1 MATQEKAP
9 EERISQF
16 DYALLPEMSAFLGVN
31 ALQYVKEIEEQE
43 HKDREK
49 MQKGFNSQMRSEA
62 KRLKTFVMYDT
73 FSSWT
78 PQEMAEAGFYL
89 TGTKS
94 SVQCFCCSLILFGT
108 SLQSPPMEHHRKFHP
123 DCEFLLGKDVGNI
136 AKYDVRVQNPENTLR
151 RDDKARYQ
159 EEKARLES
167 FKNWPFYAQGTS
179 PRELSAAGFVFTG
192 KRDIVQCFS
201 CGGCLGNWEDDDDPW
216 KEHAKWFPKCEFLQ
230 SKKSLEEITQYIQSY
245 KGFVD
250 VTVILSFHFLQG
262 EHFLNSW
269 VKRDLSVASVCCNGS
284 IFGNEELR
292 LQSFKNWSP
301 SSPVGAAALVKAGL
315 FYTGKSDIVQC
326 FSCRGYLHEW
336 EEGDDPL
343 EEHAKFFPNCQFLQS
358 VKSSAEVIPDLQSH
372 DELSELTGTT
382 RESHL
387 EESTAVG
394 SVVPGKDLEAAREVP
409 HAGVIGIPVCNC
421 ASLLV
426 STEVA
431 QGEAQWFQEAES
443 LSERLRKVYTS
454 APFCHMS
461 LLEISSCLATDQWLD
476 YDLSFALKSITNPVQ
491 EPVVLPEVFANLNSV
506 MSVEGEAGS
515 GKTILLKK
523 IALLWAS
530 GCCPLLNRFRLV
542 FYLSLGSTRPE
553 QGLAS
558 VIHDQLLET
567 SVSVTEMGLRNIIQ
581 QLKNQVLFL
590 LDDYKEM
597 CSVPE
602 VIARMIQKKLLSRTC
617 LLITVHTNRAK
628 NIRRYLDTIIEIKA
642 FPFYNTVSVL
652 QKLFPGNLTCLRKLM
667 VDFGM
672 SQTWQAVQKTPL
684 FVAAICASWLQ
695 NRFHGSFDSVAVFK
709 SYMECLFL
717 KHKTAADLLK
727 ATVSSCGELALK
739 GFFASCFEF
748 SDEDLIEAGI
758 GEEEDLAMYLMNK
771 FTAQRLRPV
780 YQFLNPAFQEF
791 LAAMRLTELLDSDR
805 QEDQDLGL
813 HYLKQ
818 INSPLMAICP
828 YANFLNC
835 VSCHP
840 STKAG
845 PKIVSHLLLL
855 VDNKETLENI
865 SENDDYLKHHPEIS
879 EVMQC
884 FRLVWQF
891 SPQNYL
897 SLASKHLLA
906 LAVKIA
912 YQSNTLAACSS
923 FILQFLHGRTL
934 CSDVL
939 KLQYFFDHPESLLLL
954 RSIQVSIMGNRSS
967 FITDLPMERIFD
979 KSQAPTIDQDYASA
993 FELESEWKRS
1003 LVEKQENIK
1012 HFQNIRLKAP
1022 PATSTGYWNLP
1033 SKQYKIPLL
1042 EVHVINSNAVDQK
1055 MLRFLTE
1062 VFSAAQ
1068 HIELHLNHSRGFI
1081 ENIRPALEQYKAS
1094 FTKCCISQ
1102 CELSATEQELLL
1114 TLTSLESLEV
1124 SETAHQQDH
1133 LFLSLDKFLCLKEL
1147 SVNLQQ
1153 DVFSVISEEFLNF
1166 HHMEKLLI
1174 QISSTCSPSK
1184 LVRLVQNSPNL
1195 QVFHLE
1201 CNRFSDFES
1210 LVTALASRKKLKEIK
1225 FSGRSF
1231 EVNPFVLVLPNFIS
1245 LKILNLGL
1253 QYIPDKET
1261 AENFAY
1267 ALVSLNNLEEL
1278 ILPTGDGIHQMAKL
1292 IVQQCQH
1299 LQCLQVLQ
1307 FFQTLDDDS
1316 VVEIAKVA
1324 INGGFQKLKHLDFSA
1339 NHKITEEG
1347 YRNFFQTLDNL
1358 PNLQELAISRHFKE
1372 CIKVQATTVKSL
1384 SQCVLRLPS
1393 LMKLSMLSWLLDAE
1407 DITLLT
1413 ATIKKHPQSKHFTL
1427 YWKWIL
1433 PFSPI
1438 IQEHI
1443 S

>member
-1 MATQEKAP
+1 MAAQEKAP

-16 DYALLPEMSAFLGVN
+16 DPAVFPEMSAFLGVN
-31 ALQYVKEIEEQE
+31 ALQYVKEIEEEE
-43 HKDREK
+43 HRDREK
-49 MQKGFNSQMRSEA
+49 MQKGFNPQMRSEA
-62 KRLKTFVMYDT
+62 KRLKTFVTYTT
-73 FSSWT
+73 FSSWM
-78 PQEMAEAGFYL
+78 PQEMAEAGFYF

-94 SVQCFCCSLILFGT
+94 GIQCFCCSLILFGT
-108 SLQSPPMEHHRKFHP
+108 SLQSSPMGHHKKFHP

-136 AKYDVRVQNPENTLR
+136 PKYDIRVQNPEDTLR
-151 RDDKARYQ
+151 KDDKARYQ
-159 EEKARLES
+159 DEKARLES
-167 FKNWPFYAQGTS
+167 FENWPFYAQGTS

-192 KRDIVQCFS
+192 KRDTVQCFS

-250 VTVILSFHFLQG
+250 VTG

-284 IFGNEELR
+284 IFVNEELR
-292 LQSFKNWSP
+292 LQSFKSWHP
-301 SSPVGAAALVKAGL
+301 SSPLGAAALAKAGF
-315 FYTGKSDIVQC
+315 FYTGESDIVQC
-326 FSCRGYLHEW
+326 FSCGGYLHEW

-358 VKSSAEVIPDLQSH
+358 VKSSAEAIPDLQSH
-372 DELSELTGTT
+372 DELSELTETT
-382 RESHL
+382 SESNL
-387 EESTAVG
+387 EESTAV
-394 SVVPGKDLEAAREVP
+394 SSIVP
-409 HAGVIGIPVCNC
+409 
-421 ASLLV
+421 
-426 STEVA
+426 EVA

-454 APFCHMS
+454 APFCHVS
-461 LLEISSCLATDQWLD
+461 LLELSSCLATDQWLD
-476 YDLSFALKSITNPVQ
+476 CDLSFALKHITNPVQ

-506 MSVEGEAGS
+506 MCVEGEAGS

-530 GCCPLLNRFRLV
+530 GCCPLLHRFRLV

-558 VIHDQLLET
+558 VIHGQLLET
-567 SVSVTEMGLRNIIQ
+567 NVSVTEMGLRNIIQ

-597 CSVPE
+597 CSVPQ
-602 VIARMIQKKLLSRTC
+602 VIARMIQKKHLSRTC
-617 LLITVHTNRAK
+617 LVITVHTNRAK

-642 FPFYNTVSVL
+642 FPFYNTISIL
-652 QKLFPGNLTCLRKLM
+652 KKLFPGDLTRLRKLM
-667 VDFGM
+667 VDLGM
-672 SQTWQAVQKTPL
+672 NQTWQGIQKTPL
-684 FVAAICASWLQ
+684 FVAAVCASWLQ
-695 NRFHGSFDSVAVFK
+695 NRFHWSFHSVAVFK

-739 GFFASCFEF
+739 GFFSSCFEF

-758 GEEEDLAMYLMNK
+758 DEEEDLAMYLMNK

-791 LAAMRLTELLDSDR
+791 LAGMRLTELLDSDR

-818 INSPLMAICP
+818 INSTLMAICP

-835 VSCHP
+835 VSSHP

-855 VDNKETLENI
+855 VDNKETLENL

-879 EVMQC
+879 ELMQC
-884 FRLVWQF
+884 FRLMWQF
-891 SPQNYL
+891 SPQTYL
-897 SLASKHLLA
+897 SAASKHMLA
-906 LAVKIA
+906 LAVKVA
-912 YQSNTLAACSS
+912 YQSNTVAACSP
-923 FILQFLHGRTL
+923 FILQFLQGRTL
-934 CSDVL
+934 CLDVL

-954 RSIQVSIMGNRSS
+954 RSIQVSIGRNIS
-967 FITDLPMERIFD
+967 FKTDDMPLERILD

-993 FELESEWKRS
+993 FELESEWKQS

-1012 HFQNIRLKAP
+1012 RFHDTRLNAP
-1022 PATSTGYWNLP
+1022 PAISTGYWKLP

-1042 EVHVINSNAVDQK
+1042 EVHVTNTSAADQE
-1055 MLRFLTE
+1055 MLKFLTE

-1068 HIELHLNHSRGFI
+1068 HIELHLNDSRGFI
-1081 ENIRPALEQYKAS
+1081 ENILPALEQYRAS

-1102 CELSATEQELLL
+1102 CELSAIEQELLL
-1114 TLTSLESLEV
+1114 TLTSLESLQV
-1124 SETAHQQDH
+1124 SETTHIQDQ

-1153 DVFSVISEEFLNF
+1153 DVFSVISEEFLNL

-1174 QISSTCSPSK
+1174 QISSKCSSSK
-1184 LVRLVQNSPNL
+1184 LVRLVENSPNL

-1201 CNRFSDFES
+1201 CNSFSDFES
-1210 LVTALASRKKLKEIK
+1210 LVTALASRKKLEEIK
-1225 FSGRSF
+1225 LSGHCF
-1231 EVNPFVLVLPNFIS
+1231 NANPFVIVLPNFIS
-1245 LKILNLGL
+1245 LKILNLRF

-1261 AENFAY
+1261 AEKFAY
-1267 ALVSLNNLEEL
+1267 ALGSLNNLEEL

-1307 FFQTLDDDS
+1307 FFKTLDDDS

-1324 INGGFQKLKHLDFSA
+1324 INGGFQKLKHLDFSM

-1358 PNLQELAISRHFKE
+1358 PNLQELTISRHFKE

-1393 LMKLSMLSWLLDAE
+1393 LMKLNMLSWLLDAE

-1427 YWKWIL
+1427 FWKWIL

-1438 IQEHI
+1438 IQETI

>member
-1 MATQEKAP
+1 MAAQEKAP

-16 DYALLPEMSAFLGVN
+16 DPAVFPEMSAFLGVN
-31 ALQYVKEIEEQE
+31 ALQYVKEIEEEE
-43 HKDREK
+43 HRDREK

-62 KRLKTFVMYDT
+62 KRLKTFVTYTT
-73 FSSWT
+73 FSSWM
-78 PQEMAEAGFYL
+78 PQEMAEAGFYF

-94 SVQCFCCSLILFGT
+94 GIQCFCCSLILFGT
-108 SLQSPPMEHHRKFHP
+108 SLQSSPMGHHKKFHP

-136 AKYDVRVQNPENTLR
+136 PKYDIRVQNPEDTLR
-151 RDDKARYQ
+151 KDDKARYQ
-159 EEKARLES
+159 DEKARLES
-167 FKNWPFYAQGTS
+167 FENWPFYAQGTS

-192 KRDIVQCFS
+192 KRDTVQCFS

-250 VTVILSFHFLQG
+250 VT
-262 EHFLNSW
+262 E
-269 VKRDLSVASVCCNGS
+269 
-284 IFGNEELR
+284 
-292 LQSFKNWSP
+292 
-301 SSPVGAAALVKAGL
+301 
-315 FYTGKSDIVQC
+315 TT
-326 FSCRGYLHEW
+326 
-336 EEGDDPL
+336 
-343 EEHAKFFPNCQFLQS
+343 
-358 VKSSAEVIPDLQSH
+358 
-372 DELSELTGTT
+372 SE
-382 RESHL
+382 SNL
-387 EESTAVG
+387 EESTAV
-394 SVVPGKDLEAAREVP
+394 SSIVP
-409 HAGVIGIPVCNC
+409 
-421 ASLLV
+421 
-426 STEVA
+426 EVA

-454 APFCHMS
+454 APFCHVS
-461 LLEISSCLATDQWLD
+461 LLELSSCLATDQWLD
-476 YDLSFALKSITNPVQ
+476 CDLSFALKHITNPVQ

-506 MSVEGEAGS
+506 MCVEGEAGS

-530 GCCPLLNRFRLV
+530 GCCPLLHRFRLV

-567 SVSVTEMGLRNIIQ
+567 NVSVTEMGLRNIIQ

-597 CSVPE
+597 CSVPQ
-602 VIARMIQKKLLSRTC
+602 VIARMIQKKHLSRTC
-617 LLITVHTNRAK
+617 LVITVHTNRAK

-642 FPFYNTVSVL
+642 FPFYNTISIL
-652 QKLFPGNLTCLRKLM
+652 KKLFPGDLTRLRKLM
-667 VDFGM
+667 VDLGM
-672 SQTWQAVQKTPL
+672 NQTWQGIQKTPL
-684 FVAAICASWLQ
+684 FVAAVCASWLQ
-695 NRFHGSFDSVAVFK
+695 NRFHWSFHSVAVFK

-739 GFFASCFEF
+739 GFFSSCFEF

-758 GEEEDLAMYLMNK
+758 DEEEDLAMYLMNK

-791 LAAMRLTELLDSDR
+791 LAGMRLTELLDSDR

-818 INSPLMAICP
+818 INSTLMAICP

-835 VSCHP
+835 VSSHP

-879 EVMQC
+879 ELMQC
-884 FRLVWQF
+884 FRLMWQF
-891 SPQNYL
+891 SPQTYL
-897 SLASKHLLA
+897 SVASKHLLA
-906 LAVKIA
+906 LAVKVA
-912 YQSNTLAACSS
+912 YQSNTVAACSP
-923 FILQFLHGRTL
+923 FILQFLQGRTL
-934 CSDVL
+934 CLDVL

-954 RSIQVSIMGNRSS
+954 RSIQVSIGRNTL
-967 FITDLPMERIFD
+967 FKTDDMPLERILD

-993 FELESEWKRS
+993 FELESEWKQS

-1012 HFQNIRLKAP
+1012 RFHDTRLNAP
-1022 PATSTGYWNLP
+1022 PAISTGYWKLP

-1042 EVHVINSNAVDQK
+1042 EVHVTNTSAADQE
-1055 MLRFLTE
+1055 MLKFLTE

-1068 HIELHLNHSRGFI
+1068 HIELHLNDSRGFI
-1081 ENIRPALEQYKAS
+1081 ENILPALEQYRAS

-1102 CELSATEQELLL
+1102 CELSAIEQELLL
-1114 TLTSLESLEV
+1114 TLTSLESLQV
-1124 SETAHQQDH
+1124 SEKTHIQDQ

-1153 DVFSVISEEFLNF
+1153 DVFSVISEEFLNL

-1174 QISSTCSPSK
+1174 QISSKCSSSK
-1184 LVRLVQNSPNL
+1184 LVRLVENSPNL

-1201 CNRFSDFES
+1201 CNSFSDFES
-1210 LVTALASRKKLKEIK
+1210 LVTALASRKKLEEIK
-1225 FSGRSF
+1225 LSGHCF
-1231 EVNPFVLVLPNFIS
+1231 NANPFVIVLPNFIS
-1245 LKILNLGL
+1245 LKILNLRF

-1261 AENFAY
+1261 AEKFAY
-1267 ALVSLNNLEEL
+1267 ALGSLNNLEEL

-1307 FFQTLDDDS
+1307 FFKTLDDDS
-1316 VVEIAKVA
+1316 VVEIGNIEISTKNHNVHKDS
-1324 INGGFQKLKHLDFSA
+1324 QHRKL
-1339 NHKITEEG
+1339 
-1347 YRNFFQTLDNL
+1347 
-1358 PNLQELAISRHFKE
+1358 P
-1372 CIKVQATTVKSL
+1372 
-1384 SQCVLRLPS
+1384 
-1393 LMKLSMLSWLLDAE
+1393 
-1407 DITLLT
+1407 
-1413 ATIKKHPQSKHFTL
+1413 
-1427 YWKWIL
+1427 
-1433 PFSPI
+1433 
-1438 IQEHI
+1438 
-1443 S
+1443 

>member
-1 MATQEKAP
+1 
-9 EERISQF
+9 
-16 DYALLPEMSAFLGVN
+16 
-31 ALQYVKEIEEQE
+31 
-43 HKDREK
+43 
-49 MQKGFNSQMRSEA
+49 
-62 KRLKTFVMYDT
+62 
-73 FSSWT
+73 
-78 PQEMAEAGFYL
+78 
-89 TGTKS
+89 
-94 SVQCFCCSLILFGT
+94 
-108 SLQSPPMEHHRKFHP
+108 
-123 DCEFLLGKDVGNI
+123 
-136 AKYDVRVQNPENTLR
+136 
-151 RDDKARYQ
+151 
-159 EEKARLES
+159 
-167 FKNWPFYAQGTS
+167 
-179 PRELSAAGFVFTG
+179 
-192 KRDIVQCFS
+192 
-201 CGGCLGNWEDDDDPW
+201 
-216 KEHAKWFPKCEFLQ
+216 
-230 SKKSLEEITQYIQSY
+230 
-245 KGFVD
+245 
-250 VTVILSFHFLQG
+250 G

-284 IFGNEELR
+284 VFGNEELR
-292 LQSFKNWSP
+292 LQSFKYWSP

-315 FYTGKSDIVQC
+315 FYT
-326 FSCRGYLHEW
+326 GYLHEW

-372 DELSELTGTT
+372 DELSELTGSTS
-382 RESHL
+382 ESHL

-394 SVVPGKDLEAAREVP
+394 SVVP
-409 HAGVIGIPVCNC
+409 
-421 ASLLV
+421 
-426 STEVA
+426 EVA

-476 YDLSFALKSITNPVQ
+476 CDLSFALKSITNPVQ

-515 GKTILLKK
+515 GKTILLRK

-558 VIHDQLLET
+558 IIHDQLLET

-597 CSVPE
+597 CSVPQ
-602 VIARMIQKKLLSRTC
+602 VIARMIQKKHLSRTC

-642 FPFYNTVSVL
+642 FPFYNTISVL
-652 QKLFPGNLTCLRKLM
+652 QKLFSGNLTRLR
-667 VDFGM
+667 
-672 SQTWQAVQKTPL
+672 
-684 FVAAICASWLQ
+684 
-695 NRFHGSFDSVAVFK
+695 N
-709 SYMECLFL
+709 
-717 KHKTAADLLK
+717 
-727 ATVSSCGELALK
+727 
-739 GFFASCFEF
+739 
-748 SDEDLIEAGI
+748 DEDLIEAGI
-758 GEEEDLAMYLMNK
+758 GEEEDLAMYLMRK

-791 LAAMRLTELLDSDR
+791 LAGMRLTELLDSDR

-912 YQSNTLAACSS
+912 YQSNTVAACSS

-934 CSDVL
+934 SLDVL

-954 RSIQVSIMGNRSS
+954 RSIQVSISGNRSS

-979 KSQAPTIDQDYASA
+979 KSQAPTIDQDYASG

-1003 LVEKQENIK
+1003 LVEKQENLK
-1012 HFQNIRLKAP
+1012 HFQNIRLNAP

-1042 EVHVINSNAVDQK
+1042 EVHVTDPNAVDQA

-1094 FTKCCISQ
+1094 FIKCCISQ

-1153 DVFSVISEEFLNF
+1153 DVFSVISEEFLNL

-1225 FSGRSF
+1225 FSGRCF
-1231 EVNPFVLVLPNFIS
+1231 EANPFVLVLPNFIS

-1261 AENFAY
+1261 AEKF
-1267 ALVSLNNLEEL
+1267 
-1278 ILPTGDGIHQMAKL
+1278 
-1292 IVQQCQH
+1292 
-1299 LQCLQVLQ
+1299 
-1307 FFQTLDDDS
+1307 
-1316 VVEIAKVA
+1316 AKVA

-1358 PNLQELAISRHFKE
+1358 PSLQELTISRHFKE

-1393 LMKLSMLSWLLDAE
+1393 LMKLSMLGWLLDAE
-1407 DITLLT
+1407 DIALLT

-1433 PFSPI
+1433 PFSPVI
-1438 IQEHI
+1438 
-1443 S
+1443 

>member
-1 MATQEKAP
+1 MAAQEKAP

-16 DYALLPEMSAFLGVN
+16 DPAVFPEMSAFLGVN
-31 ALQYVKEIEEQE
+31 ALQYVKEIEEEE
-43 HKDREK
+43 HRDREK

-62 KRLKTFVMYDT
+62 KRLKTFVTYTT
-73 FSSWT
+73 FSSWM
-78 PQEMAEAGFYL
+78 PQEMAEAGFYF

-94 SVQCFCCSLILFGT
+94 GIQCFCCSLILFGT
-108 SLQSPPMEHHRKFHP
+108 SLQSSPMGHHKKFHP

-136 AKYDVRVQNPENTLR
+136 PKYDIRVQNPEDTLR
-151 RDDKARYQ
+151 KDDKARYQ
-159 EEKARLES
+159 DEKARLES
-167 FKNWPFYAQGTS
+167 FENWPFYAQGTS

-192 KRDIVQCFS
+192 KRDTVQCFS

-250 VTVILSFHFLQG
+250 VT
-262 EHFLNSW
+262 E
-269 VKRDLSVASVCCNGS
+269 
-284 IFGNEELR
+284 
-292 LQSFKNWSP
+292 
-301 SSPVGAAALVKAGL
+301 
-315 FYTGKSDIVQC
+315 TT
-326 FSCRGYLHEW
+326 
-336 EEGDDPL
+336 
-343 EEHAKFFPNCQFLQS
+343 
-358 VKSSAEVIPDLQSH
+358 
-372 DELSELTGTT
+372 SE
-382 RESHL
+382 SNL
-387 EESTAVG
+387 EESTAV
-394 SVVPGKDLEAAREVP
+394 SSIVP
-409 HAGVIGIPVCNC
+409 
-421 ASLLV
+421 
-426 STEVA
+426 EVA
-431 QGEAQWFQEAES
+431 QGEAQWFQEAEI

-454 APFCHMS
+454 APFCHVS
-461 LLEISSCLATDQWLD
+461 LLELSSCLATDQWLD
-476 YDLSFALKSITNPVQ
+476 CDLSFALKHITNPVQ

-506 MSVEGEAGS
+506 MCVEGEAGS

-530 GCCPLLNRFRLV
+530 GCCPLLHRFRLV

-567 SVSVTEMGLRNIIQ
+567 NVSVTEMGLRNIIQ

-597 CSVPE
+597 CSVPQ
-602 VIARMIQKKLLSRTC
+602 VIARMIQKKHLSRTC
-617 LLITVHTNRAK
+617 LVITVHTNRAK

-642 FPFYNTVSVL
+642 FPFYNTISIL
-652 QKLFPGNLTCLRKLM
+652 KKLFPGDLTRLRKLM
-667 VDFGM
+667 VDLGM
-672 SQTWQAVQKTPL
+672 NQTWQGIQKTPL
-684 FVAAICASWLQ
+684 FVAAVCASWLQ
-695 NRFHGSFDSVAVFK
+695 NRFHWSFHSVAVFK

-739 GFFASCFEF
+739 GFFSSCFEF

-758 GEEEDLAMYLMNK
+758 DEEEDLAMYLMNK

-791 LAAMRLTELLDSDR
+791 LAGMRLTELLDSDR

-818 INSPLMAICP
+818 INSTLMAICP

-835 VSCHP
+835 VSSHP

-855 VDNKETLENI
+855 VDNKETLGNI
-865 SENDDYLKHHPEIS
+865 SENEDYLKHHPEIS
-879 EVMQC
+879 ELMQC
-884 FRLVWQF
+884 FRLMWQF
-891 SPQNYL
+891 SPQTYL
-897 SLASKHLLA
+897 SVASKHLLA
-906 LAVKIA
+906 LAVKVA
-912 YQSNTLAACSS
+912 YQSNTVAACSP
-923 FILQFLHGRTL
+923 FILQFLQGRTL
-934 CSDVL
+934 CLDVL

-954 RSIQVSIMGNRSS
+954 RSIQVSIGRNIL
-967 FITDLPMERIFD
+967 FKTDDMPLERILD

-993 FELESEWKRS
+993 FELESEWKQS

-1012 HFQNIRLKAP
+1012 RFHDTRLNAP
-1022 PATSTGYWNLP
+1022 PAISTGYWKLP

-1042 EVHVINSNAVDQK
+1042 EVHVTNTSAADQE
-1055 MLRFLTE
+1055 MLKFLTE

-1068 HIELHLNHSRGFI
+1068 HIELHLNDSRGFI
-1081 ENIRPALEQYKAS
+1081 ENILPALEQYRAS

-1102 CELSATEQELLL
+1102 CELSAIEQELLL
-1114 TLTSLESLEV
+1114 TLTSLESLQV
-1124 SETAHQQDH
+1124 SEKTHIQDQ

-1153 DVFSVISEEFLNF
+1153 DVFSVISEEFLNL

-1174 QISSTCSPSK
+1174 QISSKCSSSK
-1184 LVRLVQNSPNL
+1184 LVRLVENSPNL

-1201 CNRFSDFES
+1201 CNSFSDFES
-1210 LVTALASRKKLKEIK
+1210 LVTALASRKKLEEIK
-1225 FSGRSF
+1225 LSGHCF
-1231 EVNPFVLVLPNFIS
+1231 NANPFVIVLPNFIS
-1245 LKILNLGL
+1245 LKILNLRF

-1261 AENFAY
+1261 AEKFAY
-1267 ALVSLNNLEEL
+1267 ALGSLNNLEEL

-1307 FFQTLDDDS
+1307 FFKTLDDDS
-1316 VVEIAKVA
+1316 VVEIGNIEISTKNHNVHKDS
-1324 INGGFQKLKHLDFSA
+1324 QHRKL
-1339 NHKITEEG
+1339 
-1347 YRNFFQTLDNL
+1347 
-1358 PNLQELAISRHFKE
+1358 P
-1372 CIKVQATTVKSL
+1372 
-1384 SQCVLRLPS
+1384 
-1393 LMKLSMLSWLLDAE
+1393 
-1407 DITLLT
+1407 
-1413 ATIKKHPQSKHFTL
+1413 
-1427 YWKWIL
+1427 
-1433 PFSPI
+1433 
-1438 IQEHI
+1438 
-1443 S
+1443 

>member
-1 MATQEKAP
+1 MDEEPERTKRWEGGYERTWEILKEDESGSLKATIEDILFKAKRKRVFEHHGQVRLGMMRHLYVVVDGSRTMEDQDLKP
-9 EERISQF
+9 NRLTCTLKLLEYFVEEYFDQNPISQI
-16 DYALLPEMSAFLGVN
+16 GIIV
-31 ALQYVKEIEEQE
+31 
-43 HKDREK
+43 
-49 MQKGFNSQMRSEA
+49 
-62 KRLKTFVMYDT
+62 
-73 FSSWT
+73 
-78 PQEMAEAGFYL
+78 
-89 TGTKS
+89 TKS
-94 SVQCFCCSLILFGT
+94 KRAEKLTELSGTYHVILDESHYKELLTHHVSPPPASSNSECSLIRMGFPQHT
-108 SLQSPPMEHHRKFHP
+108 IASLSDQDAKPSFSMAHLDSSTEPG
-123 DCEFLLGKDVGNI
+123 LTLGGYFCPQCR
-136 AKYDVRVQNPENTLR
+136 AKYCELPVECKICGLTLVSAPHL
-151 RDDKARYQ
+151 ARSYHHLFPLDAFQ
-159 EEKARLES
+159 EISLEEHNGER
-167 FKNWPFYAQGTS
+167 FCYACQG
-179 PRELSAAGFVFTG
+179 ELKDQHCLASYVG

-250 VTVILSFHFLQG
+250 VTG

-284 IFGNEELR
+284 VFGNEELR
-292 LQSFKNWSP
+292 LQSFKYWSP

-315 FYTGKSDIVQC
+315 FY
-326 FSCRGYLHEW
+326 
-336 EEGDDPL
+336 
-343 EEHAKFFPNCQFLQS
+343 
-358 VKSSAEVIPDLQSH
+358 
-372 DELSELTGTT
+372 
-382 RESHL
+382 
-387 EESTAVG
+387 
-394 SVVPGKDLEAAREVP
+394 
-409 HAGVIGIPVCNC
+409 
-421 ASLLV
+421 
-426 STEVA
+426 TEVA

-476 YDLSFALKSITNPVQ
+476 CDLSFALKSITNPVQ

-597 CSVPE
+597 CSVPQ
-602 VIARMIQKKLLSRTC
+602 VIARMIQKKHLSRTC

-642 FPFYNTVSVL
+642 FPFYNTISVL
-652 QKLFPGNLTCLRKLM
+652 QKLFSGNLTRLRKLM

-695 NRFHGSFDSVAVFK
+695 NHFHGSFDSVAVFK

-758 GEEEDLAMYLMNK
+758 GEEEDLAMYLMRK

-791 LAAMRLTELLDSDR
+791 LAGMRLTELLDSDR

-897 SLASKHLLA
+897 SVASKHLLA

-912 YQSNTLAACSS
+912 YQSNTVAACSS

-934 CSDVL
+934 SLDVL

-954 RSIQVSIMGNRSS
+954 RSIQVSISGNRSS

-979 KSQAPTIDQDYASA
+979 KSQAPTIDQDYASG

-1003 LVEKQENIK
+1003 LVEKQENLK
-1012 HFQNIRLKAP
+1012 HFQNIRLNAP

-1042 EVHVINSNAVDQK
+1042 EVHVTDPNAVDQA

-1062 VFSAAQ
+1062 VFSAVQ

-1094 FTKCCISQ
+1094 FIKCCISQ

-1124 SETAHQQDH
+1124 SETAHQQ
-1133 LFLSLDKFLCLKEL
+1133 
-1147 SVNLQQ
+1147 
-1153 DVFSVISEEFLNF
+1153 
-1166 HHMEKLLI
+1166 
-1174 QISSTCSPSK
+1174 
-1184 LVRLVQNSPNL
+1184 VRLVQNSPNL

-1225 FSGRSF
+1225 FSGRCF
-1231 EVNPFVLVLPNFIS
+1231 EANPFVLVLPNFIS

-1261 AENFAY
+1261 AEKFAY
-1267 ALVSLNNLEEL
+1267 ALGSLNNLEEL

-1358 PNLQELAISRHFKE
+1358 PSLQELTISRHFKE

-1407 DITLLT
+1407 DIALLT

-1433 PFSPI
+1433 PFSPV
-1438 IQEHI
+1438 IQ
-1443 S
+1443 

>member
-62 KRLKTFVMYDT
+62 KRLKTFVTYDT

-89 TGTKS
+89 TGIKS

-108 SLQSPPMEHHRKFHP
+108 SLQSPPMGHHRKFHP

-167 FKNWPFYAQGTS
+167 FKNWPFYAQGTA
-179 PRELSAAGFVFTG
+179 PRELSAADFVFTG

-201 CGGCLGNWEDDDDPW
+201 CGGCLGNWEDNDDPW

-250 VTVILSFHFLQG
+250 VTG

-292 LQSFKNWSP
+292 LQSFKYWSP

-336 EEGDDPL
+336 QEGDDPL

-372 DELSELTGTT
+372 DEIPELTGTT
-382 RESHL
+382 SESHL

-394 SVVPGKDLEAAREVP
+394 SVVP
-409 HAGVIGIPVCNC
+409 
-421 ASLLV
+421 
-426 STEVA
+426 EVA

-476 YDLSFALKSITNPVQ
+476 CDLSFALKSITNPVQ

-597 CSVPE
+597 CSVPQ
-602 VIARMIQKKLLSRTC
+602 VIARMIQKKHLSRTC

-628 NIRRYLDTIIEIKA
+628 NIRRYLDTIIEIKS
-642 FPFYNTVSVL
+642 FPFYNTISVL
-652 QKLFPGNLTCLRKLM
+652 QKLFSGNLTRLRKLM

-758 GEEEDLAMYLMNK
+758 GEEEDLAMYLMRK

-791 LAAMRLTELLDSDR
+791 LAGMRLTELLDSDR
-805 QEDQDLGL
+805 QEHQDLGL

-912 YQSNTLAACSS
+912 YQSNTVAACSS

-934 CSDVL
+934 SLDVL

-954 RSIQVSIMGNRSS
+954 RSIQVSISGNRSS

-1003 LVEKQENIK
+1003 LVEKQENLK
-1012 HFQNIRLKAP
+1012 HFQNIRLNAP

-1042 EVHVINSNAVDQK
+1042 EVHVIDTNAVDQA

-1081 ENIRPALEQYKAS
+1081 ENIHPALEQYKAS

-1124 SETAHQQDH
+1124 SETAHQPDH

-1153 DVFSVISEEFLNF
+1153 DVFSVISEEFLNL

-1225 FSGRSF
+1225 FSGRCF
-1231 EVNPFVLVLPNFIS
+1231 EASPFVLVLPNFIS

-1261 AENFAY
+1261 AEKFAY
-1267 ALVSLNNLEEL
+1267 ALGSLNNLEEL

-1358 PNLQELAISRHFKE
+1358 PSLQELTISRHFKE

-1407 DITLLT
+1407 DIALLT

-1433 PFSPI
+1433 PFSPV
-1438 IQEHI
+1438 IQ
-1443 S
+1443 

>member
-31 ALQYVKEIEEQE
+31 ALQFVKEIEEKE
-43 HKDREK
+43 HRDREK

-62 KRLKTFVMYDT
+62 KRLKTFVTYNT
-73 FSSWT
+73 FRSWT
-78 PQEMAEAGFYL
+78 SQEMAEAGFYL

-94 SVQCFCCSLILFGT
+94 GIQCFCCSLILFGT
-108 SLQSPPMEHHRKFHP
+108 SLQNTPMEHHKKFHP

-136 AKYDVRVQNPENTLR
+136 AKYDVRVQKPENTLR

-192 KRDIVQCFS
+192 KHDTVQCFS

-250 VTVILSFHFLQG
+250 VTG

-284 IFGNEELR
+284 NSSSFVNEELL
-292 LQSFKNWSP
+292 LQSFKSWHP
-301 SSPVGAAALVKAGL
+301 SYPVGAAALAKAGF

-326 FSCRGYLHEW
+326 YSCGGYLHDW
-336 EEGDDPL
+336 KEGDDPL

-358 VKSSAEVIPDLQSH
+358 VKSSAEAIPDLQSH
-372 DELSELTGTT
+372 DEPSELTETT
-382 RESHL
+382 NEGNL
-387 EESTAVG
+387 EESTAV
-394 SVVPGKDLEAAREVP
+394 SSIVP
-409 HAGVIGIPVCNC
+409 
-421 ASLLV
+421 
-426 STEVA
+426 EVA

-443 LSERLRKVYTS
+443 LSEHLRKVYTS

-476 YDLSFALKSITNPVQ
+476 CDLSFALKHITNPVQ

-506 MSVEGEAGS
+506 MCVEGEAGS

-523 IALLWAS
+523 IAHLWAS
-530 GCCPLLNRFRLV
+530 GRCPLLNRFRLV
-542 FYLSLGSTRPE
+542 FCLSLGSTRPE

-558 VIHDQLLET
+558 VIRDQLLET
-567 SVSVTEMGLRNIIQ
+567 KLSVTEMGLRNIIQ

-597 CSVPE
+597 CSVPQ
-602 VIARMIQKKLLSRTC
+602 VIARMIQKKHLSRTC
-617 LLITVHTNRAK
+617 LVITVRTNRAK

-642 FPFYNTVSVL
+642 FPFYNTISIL
-652 QKLFPGNLTCLRKLM
+652 RKLFPGDLTRLRKLM
-667 VDFGM
+667 VDFGIN
-672 SQTWQAVQKTPL
+672 QTWQGIQKTPL
-684 FVAAICASWLQ
+684 FVAAVRASWLQ
-695 NRFHGSFDSVAVFK
+695 NRFHRSFDSVAVFE

-717 KHKTAADLLK
+717 KHKTEADLLK
-727 ATVSSCGELALK
+727 ATVSSCGDLALK
-739 GFFASCFEF
+739 GFFSSCFEF

-791 LAAMRLTELLDSDR
+791 LAGMRLTELLDSDR

-813 HYLKQ
+813 HYLKR
-818 INSPLMAICP
+818 INSTLMVIYP

-835 VSCHP
+835 VSRHP

-879 EVMQC
+879 EVMQF
-884 FRLVWQF
+884 FRLMWQL

-906 LAVKIA
+906 LAIRIA
-912 YQSNTLAACSS
+912 YQSNTVAACSP
-923 FILQFLHGRTL
+923 FILQFLRGRTL
-934 CSDVL
+934 CLDVL

-954 RSIQVSIMGNRSS
+954 RSIQVSINGNRL
-967 FITDLPMERIFD
+967 FKTDTPLERIFD
-979 KSQAPTIDQDYASA
+979 KSQAPTIEQDYASA
-993 FELESEWKRS
+993 FELESEWKQS
-1003 LVEKQENIK
+1003 LDEKHEIIQN
-1012 HFQNIRLKAP
+1012 FQNMRLNAP
-1022 PATSTGYWNLP
+1022 PAINTGYWNLP

-1042 EVHVINSNAVDQK
+1042 EVHVTNTHAVDQE

-1081 ENIRPALEQYKAS
+1081 ENIRPALEQFRAS

-1102 CELSATEQELLL
+1102 CELSAIEQELLL

-1124 SETAHQQDH
+1124 SETTHPQ
-1133 LFLSLDKFLCLKEL
+1133 
-1147 SVNLQQ
+1147 
-1153 DVFSVISEEFLNF
+1153 
-1166 HHMEKLLI
+1166 
-1174 QISSTCSPSK
+1174 
-1184 LVRLVQNSPNL
+1184 VRLVQNSPNL

-1201 CNRFSDFES
+1201 CNSFSDFES
-1210 LVTALASRKKLKEIK
+1210 LVTALASRKKLEEIK
-1225 FSGRSF
+1225 FSGQF
-1231 EVNPFVLVLPNFIS
+1231 FQANPFVIVLPNFTS
-1245 LKILNLGL
+1245 LKILKLGI

-1261 AENFAY
+1261 AEKFAY
-1267 ALVSLNNLEEL
+1267 ALGSLNNLEEL

-1292 IVQQCQH
+1292 IIQQCQH

-1307 FFQTLDDDS
+1307 FFKTLDDDS

-1324 INGGFQKLKHLDFSA
+1324 INGGFQKLKHLDFSM

-1358 PNLQELAISRHFKE
+1358 PSLQELTISRHFKE
-1372 CIKVQATTVKSL
+1372 CIKVQAATVKSL

-1393 LMKLSMLSWLLDAE
+1393 LLRLNMLSWLLDAE

-1413 ATIKKHPQSKHFTL
+1413 ATIKKHPQSKHFIL
-1427 YWKWIL
+1427 SWKWIL

-1438 IQEHI
+1438 IQEP
-1443 S
+1443 

>member
-31 ALQYVKEIEEQE
+31 ALQFVKEIEEKE
-43 HKDREK
+43 HRDREK

-62 KRLKTFVMYDT
+62 KRLKTFVTYDT

-78 PQEMAEAGFYL
+78 PQEMAEAGFYF

-94 SVQCFCCSLILFGT
+94 GIQCFCCSLILFGT
-108 SLQSPPMEHHRKFHP
+108 SLHNTPMGHHKKFHP

-136 AKYDVRVQNPENTLR
+136 AKYDIRVQKPENTLR

-192 KRDIVQCFS
+192 KRDTVQCFS

-230 SKKSLEEITQYIQSY
+230 SKKSLEEITQYIQGY

-250 VTVILSFHFLQG
+250 VTG

-284 IFGNEELR
+284 NSPSFVNEELL
-292 LQSFKNWSP
+292 LQSFKSWHP
-301 SSPVGAAALVKAGL
+301 SYPVGAAALAKAGF
-315 FYTGKSDIVQC
+315 FYTGKSDIVRC
-326 FSCRGYLHEW
+326 FSCGGCLHEW
-336 EEGDDPL
+336 KEGDDPL

-358 VKSSAEVIPDLQSH
+358 VKSSAEAIPDLQSH
-372 DELSELTGTT
+372 DELSELTEITS
-382 RESHL
+382 ESNL
-387 EESTAVG
+387 EESTAV
-394 SVVPGKDLEAAREVP
+394 SSIVP
-409 HAGVIGIPVCNC
+409 
-421 ASLLV
+421 
-426 STEVA
+426 EVA

-476 YDLSFALKSITNPVQ
+476 CDLSFALKHITNPVQ

-506 MSVEGEAGS
+506 MCVEGEAGS

-523 IALLWAS
+523 IAHLWAS
-530 GCCPLLNRFRLV
+530 GCCPLLNRFQLV
-542 FYLSLGSTRPE
+542 FCLSLGSTRPE

-558 VIHDQLLET
+558 VIRDQLLET
-567 SVSVTEMGLRNIIQ
+567 NVSVTEMGLRNIIQ

-597 CSVPE
+597 CSVPQ
-602 VIARMIQKKLLSRTC
+602 VIARMIQKKHLSRTC
-617 LLITVHTNRAK
+617 LVITVRTNRAK

-642 FPFYNTVSVL
+642 FPFYNTISIL
-652 QKLFPGNLTCLRKLM
+652 QKLFSGDLTRLRKLM

-672 SQTWQAVQKTPL
+672 NQTWQGIQKTPL
-684 FVAAICASWLQ
+684 FVAAVRASWFQ
-695 NRFHGSFDSVAVFK
+695 NRFHQSFDSVAVFE

-717 KHKTAADLLK
+717 KHKTEADLLK
-727 ATVSSCGELALK
+727 ATVSSCGDLALK
-739 GFFASCFEF
+739 GFFSSCFEF
-748 SDEDLIEAGI
+748 SDEDLIEAGV
-758 GEEEDLAMYLMNK
+758 GEEEDLAMYLMSK

-791 LAAMRLTELLDSDR
+791 LAGMRLTELLDSDR

-813 HYLKQ
+813 HYLKR
-818 INSPLMAICP
+818 INSTLMVIYP

-835 VSCHP
+835 VSRHP

-855 VDNKETLENI
+855 VDNKETLENV

-879 EVMQC
+879 EVMQF
-884 FRLVWQF
+884 FRLMWQL

-906 LAVKIA
+906 LAIKIA
-912 YQSNTLAACSS
+912 YQSNTVAACSP
-923 FILQFLHGRTL
+923 FILQFLRGRTL
-934 CSDVL
+934 CLDVL

-954 RSIQVSIMGNRSS
+954 RSIQVSINGNTL
-967 FITDLPMERIFD
+967 FKTDTPLERILD

-993 FELESEWKRS
+993 FELESEWKQS
-1003 LVEKQENIK
+1003 LDEKHEIIQ
-1012 HFQNIRLKAP
+1012 HFQNMRLNAP
-1022 PATSTGYWNLP
+1022 PAINTGYWNLP

-1042 EVHVINSNAVDQK
+1042 EVHVTNTYAVDQE
-1055 MLRFLTE
+1055 MLRFLIE

-1081 ENIRPALEQYKAS
+1081 ENIRPALEQFRAS

-1102 CELSATEQELLL
+1102 CELSAIEQELLL

-1124 SETAHQQDH
+1124 SETTHLQDQ

-1153 DVFSVISEEFLNF
+1153 DVFSVISEEFLNL

-1174 QISSTCSPSK
+1174 QISSKCSPSK

-1201 CNRFSDFES
+1201 CNSFSDFES
-1210 LVTALASRKKLKEIK
+1210 LVTALASRKKLEEIK
-1225 FSGRSF
+1225 FSGQF
-1231 EVNPFVLVLPNFIS
+1231 FQANPFVIVLPNFTS
-1245 LKILNLGL
+1245 LKILKLGL

-1261 AENFAY
+1261 AEKFAY
-1267 ALVSLNNLEEL
+1267 ALGSLNNLEEL
-1278 ILPTGDGIHQMAKL
+1278 ILPTGDGIHQMARL
-1292 IVQQCQH
+1292 IIQQCQH
-1299 LQCLQVLQ
+1299 LQCLQGLQ
-1307 FFQTLDDDS
+1307 FFKTLDDDS

-1324 INGGFQKLKHLDFSA
+1324 INGGFQKLKRLDFSM

-1358 PNLQELAISRHFKE
+1358 PNLQELTISRHFKE
-1372 CIKVQATTVKSL
+1372 CIKVQAATVKSL

-1393 LMKLSMLSWLLDAE
+1393 LLRLNMLSWLLDAE

-1413 ATIKKHPQSKHFTL
+1413 ATIKKHPQSKHFIL
-1427 YWKWIL
+1427 SWKWIL

-1438 IQEHI
+1438 IQEPI